1 MTEVN
6 FKRHLEFDSIYNFR
20 DLGGYR
26 TRSGA
31 RIAWRKVFR
40 SGDLCRMSHRDI
52 HRLKTMIGLRSV
64 IDLRTAQELVQQG
77 NGHLKL
83 TDIKYHHVPLM
94 TGNPNKQ
101 EEEKL
106 LNSFSNMG
114 EVYLYYIQ
122 DPEYGR
128 KIMEALKII
137 ATPAN
142 HPLVF
147 HCAVGKDRTGILAAI
162 LLSVLDVPDE
172 DIIADY
178 ALTEKIMASLFQRW
192 RNDSQLSEEL
202 RKMPD
207 FFWRASPESMSLF
220 LSTLE
225 RRYGS
230 VRNYLIEHNA
240 DQILFEKLRDTL
252 VC

>member
-6 FKRHLEFDSIYNFR
+6 FKRHLEFDSIHNFR

-26 TRSGA
+26 SRSGG

-40 SGDLCRMSHRDI
+40 SGDLCRMSQRDI
-52 HRLKTMIGLRSV
+52 HQLKNVIGIRSV
-64 IDLRTAQELVQQG
+64 IDLRTAQELAQQG
-77 NGHLKL
+77 NGHLQL
-83 TDIKYHHVPLM
+83 ADIKYHHVPFM
-94 TGNPNKQ
+94 TGNPSKQ
-101 EEEKL
+101 EEERL

-114 EVYLYYIQ
+114 EVYLYFLQ
-122 DPEYGR
+122 HPEYGQ
-128 KIMEALKII
+128 KIVQALEII
-137 ATPAN
+137 ADPAN
-142 HPLVF
+142 YPLVF

-162 LLSVLDVPDE
+162 LLCVLDVPAE

-178 ALTEKIMASLFQRW
+178 ALTEKIMASLFHRW
-192 RNDSQLSEEL
+192 RNNPQLSEEL
-202 RKMPD
+202 RRMPD
-207 FFWRASPESMSLF
+207 FFWRAAPESMSLF

-240 DQILFEKLRDTL
+240 DQKLFEKLRDAL
-252 VC
+252 VR